1 MAGAGD
7 ALLRT
12 LTGNL
17 KGAAWLMTA
26 VVGMAVQSALVK
38 WLGQNIESIQIM
50 FLRGAIGLL
59 MVLPLLLRPSVRIY
73 TGNIKLHILRAIA
86 GVLSM
91 FCWFYTLTR
100 LSLAEATSYSFTMP
114 LFLTV
119 LAWGLLKEKPEWR
132 VWCATV
138 IGFCGVLIMM
148 RPTQVTM
155 ELATLSG
162 LAAALF
168 HALAAILIKTLS
180 NKESAVHLLLY
191 FPIVAIVILAVPALV
206 RWEDP
211 SLIEWFGLIGVAGL
225 GVQTQWSFIR
235 ACRLADMS
243 VIAPFDYSR
252 LLFAAILGYVFFV
265 EIPDYWTIAGA
276 LVIVLTTLY
285 VARRGA
291 TS

>member
-1 MAGAGD
+1 
-7 ALLRT
+7 
-12 LTGNL
+12 
-17 KGAAWLMTA
+17 
-26 VVGMAVQSALVK
+26 
-38 WLGQNIESIQIM
+38 
-50 FLRGAIGLL
+50 
-59 MVLPLLLRPSVRIY
+59 
-73 TGNIKLHILRAIA
+73 
-86 GVLSM
+86 
-91 FCWFYTLTR
+91 
-100 LSLAEATSYSFTMP
+100 MP

-119 LAWGLLKEKPEWR
+119 LAWSLLKEKPEWR

-276 LVIVLTTLY
+276 VVIVLTTLY